1 MTVENISID
10 VKTSAGSAAK
20 QFRSLSSALSGVRN
34 AGRSVASG
42 GTQKAILGIGNHVK
56 TATKHT
62 SKLLSSIKRIA
73 MYRLLRTA
81 LKEIS
86 QAFQE
91 GLKNAY
97 NFSKGIGGTLAATLD
112 TVATKSMTMKNQ
124 LGAAFGSL
132 LETIAPILLQIIS
145 LIQQAA
151 AAISML
157 FAAFSGG
164 QYLVAKD
171 VATDWEKATGAA
183 KKYKNTILGFDE
195 INRLNDEQGGGGG
208 ASFDASKAFEV
219 GEIPQPVQ
227 DFVDTIKSLIEHGN
241 WKSLGMFV
249 SAKINEVF
257 DNWDAEGAGKTLGAK
272 INNAINFAFGFLTR
286 LNTTK
291 VGEKVATFLNGAIG
305 KINFSTLG
313 ATLTTAFTN
322 AIDFLIGF
330 ITTFNTFQLGE
341 SIKNFIVGAF
351 NKASEWLDTKDF
363 KLLGNTV
370 TYKII
375 GFFNGLDPAEVA
387 SSVGGF
393 ISKALT
399 KASDFIKGINFEKVG
414 KAIGDWFKMAFENV
428 PWGEIAEGAWA
439 LLGESMG
446 AVGAFSAGL
455 IEGVLGREIEGFVQE
470 MTLILSDAALV
481 IGAILALTGAN
492 IPLGLGLMV
501 AGVAGH
507 EKATE
512 DWNKLSTE
520 IQNKLT
526 LIEGLAAA
534 ASIAIGLILLL
545 TGVSI
550 PIGLGLLLAGVAV
563 GASMKQPLWDA
574 IPTQVGETLS
584 HIGQVAGIA
593 MIGLGIIL
601 LLTGVGI
608 GFGLAMILAG
618 VPILAASV
626 AFDLN
631 GTKNEINGAMESV
644 GSTGQT
650 QFGIIATA
658 ILAIVD
664 AVKSVVDWFGR
675 MKTSITEVNTR
686 LNGLE
691 QNHPDYGKFS
701 YAVEGYA
708 TGFASGGF
716 PDTGELFVAREAG
729 PELVG
734 TINGHTAV
742 ANNNQIVEGIA
753 SANEGVISAVYS
765 MGNLLLKAVQNIDPD
780 ITLDGQS
787 LADKMYHYNQQAA
800 NRYGAAMVT

>member
-10 VKTSAGSAAK
+10 VKTNAGSAAR
-20 QFRSLSSALSGVRN
+20 QFRSLSSALLGVRN

-42 GTQKAILGIGNHVK
+42 GTQKAILGIGNHAK

-241 WKSLGMFV
+241 WESLGMFV
-249 SAKINEVF
+249 AEKINSIFKSV
-257 DNWDAEGAGKTLGAK
+257 DLWGAAETIGTK
-272 INNAINFAFGFLTR
+272 INNAITTALGFVKRIDVRGMSANLFAALSHAISQIDFH
-286 LNTTK
+286 N
-291 VGEKVATFLNGAIG
+291 VGEVLASKFTLLWDFL
-305 KINFSTLG
+305 LG
-313 ATLTTAFTN
+313 ALQG
-322 AIDFLIGF
+322 IDWEGLGKAAGDLFRGVFDHIGDW
-330 ITTFNTFQLGE
+330 IDSVDWDKLGHDLFKA
-341 SIKNFIVGAF
+341 IKNFLTGI
-351 NKASEWLDTKDF
+351 DF
-363 KLLGNTV
+363 KSLADSFFTALKKAINAVFKTAGGILDEAVKWMNEQDWGQ
-370 TYKII
+370 I
-375 GFFNGLDPAEVA
+375 GEDFFNNLKSTLD
-387 SSVGGF
+387 G
-393 ISKALT
+393 I
-399 KASDFIKGINFEKVG
+399 DF
-414 KAIGDWFKMAFENV
+414 A
-428 PWGEIAEGAWA
+428 EIARSVFSFLGTA
-439 LLGESMG
+439 L
-446 AVGAFSAGL
+446 AK
-455 IEGVLGREIEGFVQE
+455 GV
-470 MTLILSDAALV
+470 
-481 IGAILALTGAN
+481 
-492 IPLGLGLMV
+492 
-501 AGVAGH
+501 
-507 EKATE
+507 
-512 DWNKLSTE
+512 
-520 IQNKLT
+520 
-526 LIEGLAAA
+526 
-534 ASIAIGLILLL
+534 
-545 TGVSI
+545 
-550 PIGLGLLLAGVAV
+550 LLLAGFIQGVIDDIAGYFKQFIEDENNDGMFSGGEIIKGVFKGIVEALKNV
-563 GASMKQPLWDA
+563 GQWIFDNIVKPFIDA
-574 IPTQVGETLS
+574 FER
-584 HIGQVAGIA
+584 AFGIA
-593 MIGLGIIL
+593 SPAKEMEEPGENVGLGILEGIL
-601 LLTGVGI
+601 KPFKNI
-608 GFGLAMILAG
+608 YNWIKEN
-618 VPILAASV
+618 I
-626 AFDLN
+626 FDPF
-631 GTKNEINGAMESV
+631 INGFKSAFGIEENGESV
-644 GSTGQT
+644 TFKNLGET
-650 QFGIIATA
+650 
-658 ILAIVD
+658 IVNGLSNGFKAAWD
-664 AVKSVVDWFGR
+664 TFVGNVKLWWENLKTWFSGLSLNLNLKGTTVDENGFSKSV
-675 MKTSITEVNTR
+675 
-686 LNGLE
+686 
-691 QNHPDYGKFS
+691 GKF
-701 YAVEGYA
+701 AA
-708 TGFASGGF
+708 GGF
-716 PDTGELFVAREAG
+716 PDTGDLFIAREAG

-765 MGNLLLKAVQNIDPD
+765 MGNLLLKAVEAIDPD

-787 LADKMYHYNQQAA
+787 MADAMYHYNQNAA